1 MMTEL
6 MFFDY
11 ICFYNF
17 SLITMKKYLERA
29 VIEEFKNKLRPNKV
43 LILLGARRVGKTEL
57 IKSYLREI
65 PSKSYLQLNGE
76 DINDINLLKERSVNN
91 YKRLLSGI
99 DLLVIDEAQNVP
111 EIGLVLKLIVDTI
124 EGIKII
130 ATGSSMF
137 DLSNK
142 LGEPL
147 VGRKNT
153 IFLFPFAQIEFSKI
167 ENYKQT
173 LENLQERLI
182 FGGYPELIQYD
193 NWEEKKEYLFE
204 IINSYLLKD
213 ILVFEG
219 IKHADKIYDLLR
231 LVAYQVGKEVSIQE
245 LANQLQL
252 SKNTVANYLDLLSK
266 VFILFKVEGFSK
278 NLRKEIVKSSRWY
291 FYDNGIRNA
300 VINNFNNL
308 DLRNDVGDLWENYLA
323 YERIKKQ
330 QYQKIKTNNYFWRTY
345 DQQELDWLEE
355 RGEELQ
361 GFEFKWNE
369 NKKVKIPTAFAK
381 AYPEANFNVINR
393 SNYLDFIS

>member
-1 MMTEL
+1 
-6 MFFDY
+6 
-11 ICFYNF
+11 
-17 SLITMKKYLERA
+17 MKKHLKRA
-29 VIEEFKNKLRPNKV
+29 IIQEFKKKVIPNKV

-57 IKSYLREI
+57 IKNYLEEI
-65 PSKSYLQLNGE
+65 PANSYLQLNGE
-76 DINDINLLKERSVNN
+76 DINDANLLKERSVHN

-99 DLLVIDEAQNVP
+99 DLLVIDEAQNIA
-111 EIGLVLKLIVDTI
+111 EIGLILKLVVDSI

-153 IFLFPFAQIEFSKI
+153 LYLFPLSQIEFSEN

-173 LENLQERLI
+173 LENLEDRLL
-182 FGGYPELIQYD
+182 FGGYPELVQYD
-193 NWEEKKEYLFE
+193 SWQDKKEYLFE

-231 LVAYQVGKEVSIQE
+231 LIAYQIGKEVSVQE

-266 VFILFKVEGFSK
+266 VFILFKVEGFSR

-300 VINNFNNL
+300 IINNFNTL
-308 DLRNDVGDLWENYLA
+308 DSRNDVGDLWENYLA

-330 QYQKIKTNNYFWRTY
+330 NYQKIKTNNYFWRTY

-355 RGEELQ
+355 KGDNLE

-381 AYPEANFNVINR
+381 AYPDAVFNLINKA
-393 SNYLDFIS
+393 NYLDFIT

>member
-1 MMTEL
+1 M
-6 MFFDY
+6 Y
-11 ICFYNF
+11 ICLSN
-17 SLITMKKYLERA
+17 SNLNRMIRYLKRA
-29 VIEEFKNKLRPNKV
+29 VNQDFKKKVIANKV

-57 IKSYLREI
+57 IKSYLADI
-65 PSKSYLQLNGE
+65 PSEIYLQLNGE

-91 YKRLLSGI
+91 YKRLLKGI

-111 EIGLVLKLIVDTI
+111 DIGQILKLIVDSI
-124 EGIKII
+124 DGIKVI

-153 IFLFPFAQIEFSKI
+153 IYLFPLAQIEFSEN

-173 LENLQERLI
+173 IENLEERLL
-182 FGGYPELIQYD
+182 FGGYPELVQYES
-193 NWEEKKEYLFE
+193 WEDKKEYLFE

-231 LVAYQVGKEVSIQE
+231 LISYQIGKEVSIQE

-252 SKNTVANYLDLLSK
+252 SKNTVSNYLDLLSK
-266 VFILFKVEGFSK
+266 VFILFKIEGFSR

-300 VINNFNNL
+300 IINNFNTL
-308 DLRNDVGDLWENYLA
+308 DSRNDVGDLWKNYLA
-323 YERIKKQ
+323 YERLKKQ
-330 QYQKIKTNNYFWRTY
+330 NYQKIKTNNYFWRTY

-355 RGEELQ
+355 IGDKLE

-381 AYPEANFNVINR
+381 AYPEASFNLINK
-393 SNYLDFIS
+393 SNYLDFII